1 MASYSVVLASLA
13 KGEEKRKLIGEINF
27 KQLWMQNNIILRKE
41 KLSQTYKNC
50 PIYEKLKMR
59 NHMTK
64 NTSTYIASN
73 FELVR
78 KDLTKEK
85 NKIKAITA
93 GLPVRKKYASY
104 SDIITTL
111 RQSLVSLL
119 EFFFYI

>member
-1 MASYSVVLASLA
+1 
-13 KGEEKRKLIGEINF
+13 
-27 KQLWMQNNIILRKE
+27 MQNNIVLRKE
-41 KLSQTYKNC
+41 KPNQTYKNC
-50 PIYEKLKMR
+50 PTYEKLKMR
-59 NHMTK
+59 NHAHDK
-64 NTSTYIASN
+64 KHIHIYWVK

-85 NKIKAITA
+85 NKINAIRA

>member
-1 MASYSVVLASLA
+1 MASYLVVLASLA
-13 KGEEKRKLIGEINF
+13 KAEDRRKLIGEFNF

-41 KLSQTYKNC
+41 KPSQTYKNC

-85 NKIKAITA
+85 NKIKAIRA